1 MNKQIKICHITSAHK
16 WNDIRIFVK
25 ECSSLAQNGFD
36 VSLVVANCESQ
47 TVNNV
52 KIIGVESVG
61 KGRFFRMRK
70 TSRAIYEKAKS
81 LNADIYH
88 FHDPELLPHGL
99 RLKKAGK
106 KVIYDAH
113 EDLPRQILS
122 KYWINKY
129 LRKLFSVVFERYEN
143 RVAKKL
149 DYVIT
154 ATPHIRDRFL
164 KINKNCIDINN
175 FPLEN
180 ELSLPTNWSDK
191 KNEVCYIGG
200 ISQIRGNN
208 ELVDAM
214 QQVKNATMVMVGP
227 FSTEDYG
234 NLLKQKSGWA
244 NVNYQ
249 GIVDRKGV
257 ATIMSHAKAGMV
269 TFLPLPNHID
279 AQPNKMFEY
288 MSAGI
293 PVIGSD
299 FPLWK
304 EIIEGNKCGICVDP
318 TNPQSIA
325 NAIDF
330 IMQNDALAEQM
341 GKNGRDAVMKKYNW
355 SVEEKKLVELYNKIG
370 HQIKV

>member
-1 MNKQIKICHITSAHK
+1 MSIIKICHITSAHN

-25 ECSSLAQNGFD
+25 ECSSLAKHGFE
-36 VSLVVANCESQ
+36 VSLVAANCETQ

-52 KIIGVESVG
+52 KIVGVESIG

-129 LRKLFSVVFERYEN
+129 LRKIASRVFERYEN
-143 RVAKKL
+143 RIVRKL
-149 DYVIT
+149 DFIVT

-164 KINKNCIDINN
+164 KINKNTIDINN

-180 ELSLPTNWSDK
+180 ELSIPTAWADK
-191 KNEVCYIGG
+191 KAEVCYIGG
-200 ISQIRGNN
+200 ITQIRGNDV
-208 ELVDAM
+208 LVDAM
-214 QQVKNATMVMVGP
+214 EHIDKVTMVMAGP
-227 FSTEDYG
+227 FATEEYG
-234 NLLKQKSGWA
+234 NSLKQKAGWA
-244 NVNYQ
+244 KVNYQ
-249 GIVDRKGV
+249 GIVDRNQV
-257 ATIMSHAKAGMV
+257 ALIMSHAKAGMV

-293 PVIGSD
+293 PVIGSN

-304 EIIEGNKCGICVDP
+304 EIIEGNNCGICIDP
-318 TNPQSIA
+318 TNPQDIAKAINSI
-325 NAIDF
+325 IQSDS
-330 IMQNDALAEQM
+330 LAEQM
-341 GKNGRDAVMKKYNW
+341 GKNGREAVLKKYNW
-355 SVEEKKLVELYNKIG
+355 TVEESKLVELYNKVA
-370 HQIKV
+370 HSSEN